1 MDNFMI
7 MGTSGHEKMC
17 TDGRSF
23 LLALLEQNNGMFQ
36 RFKKVGIPSPLSRKP
51 LFWILHNGPN
61 GPNTKPRFLRC
72 LIMV

>member
-7 MGTSGHEKMC
+7 MGTSGHEKMF

-36 RFKKVGIPSPLSRKP
+36 RFKKVGIPGNPVPPKP
-51 LFWILHNGPN
+51 
-61 GPNTKPRFLRC
+61 
-72 LIMV
+72 